1 MPLETV
7 ALRSKQALFLDE
19 FLGDGASSD
28 IRVQVFRT
36 TGLFAGEL
44 FDIPTALD
52 MSPPRCRPTLMHRPA
67 PAWTCR
73 AGAHLKGLHHSR
85 TSSRLL

>member
-1 MPLETV
+1 MPLETA
-7 ALRSKQALFLDE
+7 ALGSKQELFLDE
-19 FLGDGASSD
+19 FPGDGARSD

-44 FDIPTALD
+44 FDIPTALE